1 MALRSANLVVMTK
14 AAEKAGKAL
23 LRDFGEVEQLQVS
36 QKGPADF
43 VSNADT
49 KSEKILRDELTRAR
63 PAFGFMAEESTTA
76 KPDTEFYW
84 VIDPLDG
91 TTNFL
96 HGIPH
101 WAVSIGLA
109 KGDQIVAGVVYEPVR
124 DEMFWCERGSGA
136 FLNASRLRVSGRE
149 KLEQSLIA
157 TGIPFKGH
165 ESPEFMTELQNVA
178 PKVAGIRR
186 MGAASLD
193 LAYVAAGRYE
203 GYWERNL
210 KAWDIAA
217 GAALVM
223 EAGGSISPFVRGD
236 NPVFKGDILASNQRL
251 HKPLCDLLGA
261 AYTVI

>member
-36 QKGPADF
+36 KKGPSDF

-49 KSEKILRDELTRAR
+49 KAEEILRNELTKAR
-63 PAFGFMAEESTTA
+63 PAFGIMAEESTTS
-76 KPDTEFYW
+76 KPDTEFTW
-84 VIDPLDG
+84 IIDPLDG
-91 TTNFL
+91 TSNFL

-101 WAVSIGLA
+101 WAISIGLA
-109 KGDQIVAGVVYEPVR
+109 KGDQMIAGVVYEPIR
-124 DEMFWCERGSGA
+124 DEMFWCEKGA
-136 FLNASRLRVSGRE
+136 GAYLNANRLRVSGRQS
-149 KLEQSLIA
+149 LEASLIA

-165 ESPEFMTELQNVA
+165 ESPSFMTELQSVA

-193 LAYVAAGRYE
+193 LAYVAAGRYD

-210 KAWDIAA
+210 KAWDVAA
-217 GAALVM
+217 GVALVM
-223 EAGGSISPFVRGD
+223 EAGGSVSPFTRND
-236 NPVFKGDILASNQRL
+236 NPVFKGDVLASNQNL
-251 HKPLCDLLGA
+251 HKQLCELLGA
-261 AYTVI
+261 AYTII

>member
-36 QKGPADF
+36 RKGPADF

-49 KSEKILRDELTRAR
+49 KAEQILRDELSKAR
-63 PAFGFMAEESTTA
+63 PAFGIMAEECTTA
-76 KPDTEFYW
+76 RPDTEFTW
-84 VIDPLDG
+84 IIDPLDG
-91 TTNFL
+91 TSNFL

-109 KGDQIVAGVVYEPVR
+109 KGDQMIAGVVYEPIR
-124 DEMFWCERGSGA
+124 DEMFWCEKGA
-136 FLNASRLRVSGRE
+136 GAYLNASRLRTSGRTQ
-149 KLEQSLIA
+149 LDASLIA

-165 ESPEFMTELQNVA
+165 ESAEFMTELQAVA

-193 LAYVAAGRYE
+193 LAYVAAGRYD

-210 KAWDIAA
+210 KAWDVAA

-223 EAGGSISPFVRGD
+223 EAGGLISPFKRGEH
-236 NPVFKGDILASNQRL
+236 PVFKGDIMASNQGL
-251 HKPLCDLLGA
+251 HKQLCELLGA
-261 AYTVI
+261 AYTTI